1 MITVEKLEK
10 GTYFDDAFKISF
22 RYDPTTVAKVKELA
36 ERRYLPE
43 DRAWEIPAHELP
55 ALIEKVGLS
64 NIKSEE
70 AVVQALNTK
79 EIEDKRE
86 ATQERLKGIK
96 PVRDFDFK
104 TAPLP
109 HQIEA
114 FNYGMEKNS
123 LLIGDEQGL
132 GKTKESIDICVARK
146 KELIKT
152 LIVCGVNSVKYNWEK
167 EIQIHSNEG
176 CVMVDGK
183 TRKGST
189 LIAKE
194 LNDAGYR
201 NTVGKPWK
209 PMDIPKFVY
218 DCKNV
223 GTMIINKERH
233 DFESKQTIKL
243 PKEEWVYVENA
254 LPPIVTQEEWD
265 LICKIHEERVIATGS
280 DRRGKK
286 TSGYSFS
293 GKLVCGICG
302 APYWRKQRV
311 SKDEYWVCSTKQT
324 KGRRTRK
331 RDSTMGKA
339 GEINPLGC
347 DNENISYNS
356 LMEIMGVVSERLQA
370 NTDTIKHDMINWLT
384 KLRKQL
390 LEANGGHTEADL
402 QRELSRKS
410 KLLDAYLDGILN
422 KQEYQKKAEEL
433 DERIIQLK
441 AETEKNKANS
451 GDIEEID
458 KVLANIDEEV
468 SRYVD
473 GNEKLKVEYLLEHL
487 EQVQIFPDK
496 VIVIVPILSEGIVVE
511 KAQYVS
517 REKWY
522 RKVYT
527 FKDCGW

>member
-96 PVRDFDFK
+96 PVRDFEFK
-104 TAPLP
+104 TPPLP
-109 HQIEA
+109 HQI
-114 FNYGMEKNS
+114 
-123 LLIGDEQGL
+123 
-132 GKTKESIDICVARK
+132 
-146 KELIKT
+146 
-152 LIVCGVNSVKYNWEK
+152 
-167 EIQIHSNEG
+167 
-176 CVMVDGK
+176 
-183 TRKGST
+183 
-189 LIAKE
+189 
-194 LNDAGYR
+194 
-201 NTVGKPWK
+201 
-209 PMDIPKFVY
+209 
-218 DCKNV
+218 
-223 GTMIINKERH
+223 
-233 DFESKQTIKL
+233 
-243 PKEEWVYVENA
+243 
-254 LPPIVTQEEWD
+254 
-265 LICKIHEERVIATGS
+265 
-280 DRRGKK
+280 
-286 TSGYSFS
+286 
-293 GKLVCGICG
+293 
-302 APYWRKQRV
+302 
-311 SKDEYWVCSTKQT
+311 
-324 KGRRTRK
+324 
-331 RDSTMGKA
+331 
-339 GEINPLGC
+339 
-347 DNENISYNS
+347 
-356 LMEIMGVVSERLQA
+356 
-370 NTDTIKHDMINWLT
+370 
-384 KLRKQL
+384 
-390 LEANGGHTEADL
+390 
-402 QRELSRKS
+402 ELSRKS

-517 REKWY
+517 REKWC
-522 RKVYT
+522 RKKYPYEINLYADPT
-527 FKDCGW
+527 N